1 MSQLL
6 DFLRGRR
13 QPSSRE
19 DAKRRLQFVLVH
31 DRANI
36 SPGLLETL
44 KDEIIVVISKHV
56 DIDRDAVQVTITQ
69 SRSESKLVADVPLLD
84 GKRRRPSARAT

>member
-84 GKRRRPSARAT
+84 GKRRRPSARTT